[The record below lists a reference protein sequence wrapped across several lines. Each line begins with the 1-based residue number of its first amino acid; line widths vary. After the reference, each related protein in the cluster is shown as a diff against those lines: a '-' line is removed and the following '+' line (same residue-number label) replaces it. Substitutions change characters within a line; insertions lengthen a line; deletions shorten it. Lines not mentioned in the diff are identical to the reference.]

1 MNRSFK
7 MIKSANEYLVALYL
21 DWVYNFGWIS
31 GFVEYHNI
39 SHEDAV
45 TLIAIGR
52 ELHEKN
58 CEEKI

>member
-1 MNRSFK
+1 

-21 DWVYNFGWIS
+21 DWVNDFGSIS